1 MKTKARELTSLNSEM
16 FKKLEDYNK
25 TIKDLNANLRN
36 SKDIAKFEK
45 SKVDHLTVEAQEQVK
60 YTRTLESKL
69 ISLSESRVQ
78 DTKEISKFEVLI
90 NEKER
95 KISEMKKDLSDAI
108 TCINE
113 SQMKI
118 KNLQDDKR
126 EIKITFD
133 RLEKTIKALGSN
145 SNISELVTARDV
157 INNKTI
163 SDLTKTKLVSKAP
176 NQEEKEKKNI
186 INRNL
191 QQNAENFFNDDTEKN
206 MK

>member
-1 MKTKARELTSLNSEM
+1 M

-191 QQNAENFFNDDTEKN
+191 QQNAEKIFNDDTEKN

>member
-1 MKTKARELTSLNSEM
+1 LKTKARELTSLNSEM